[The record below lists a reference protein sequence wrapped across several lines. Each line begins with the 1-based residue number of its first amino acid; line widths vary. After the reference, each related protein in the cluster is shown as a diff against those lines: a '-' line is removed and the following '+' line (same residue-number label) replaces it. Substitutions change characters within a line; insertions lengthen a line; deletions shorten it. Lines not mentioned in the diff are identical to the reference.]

1 MTGVL
6 FVTGTD
12 TDVGKT
18 VTTAA
23 LAAALTADGRSV
35 AVYKPAQAGTD
46 ANGDGDID
54 TIRRLT
60 GLTAVGEGARLPE
73 PMAPVA
79 AATRAGVTL
88 PPARAHLDAIRA
100 LAERHDHTL
109 VEGAGGLLVHL
120 DHDGN
125 TLADLAAALPDGL
138 SSTVVVCRSGLG
150 TLNHTDLVLEALA
163 RRRVTTAGLVIG
175 SWPVEPTDVE
185 LDNRAE
191 LSRRAAVLGAVP
203 EASGDLAPHRFRELA
218 PAWFRADGAPGHPT
232 GLVRSCSSIS
242 ARWKSAG

>member
-23 LAAALTADGRSV
+23 LAAALAAGGRSV

-46 ANGDGDID
+46 ARGDGDID

-60 GLTAVGEGARLPE
+60 GITAVGEGVRLPE

-88 PPARAHLDAIRA
+88 PQARAHLDTIHD

-120 DHDGN
+120 DHDGT
-125 TLADLAAALPDGL
+125 TLADLAVALPAGL
-138 SSTVVVCRSGLG
+138 SSTVVVCRGRLG

-163 RRRVTTAGLVIG
+163 RRRVSVAGLVIG
-175 SWPVEPTDVE
+175 SWPAAPTDVD

-191 LSRRAAVLGAVP
+191 LSRRGALIGAVP
-203 EASGDLAPHRFRELA
+203 EASGSLAPQRFRELA
-218 PAWFRADGAPGHPT
+218 PDWFRPPVSPGRRASAAAP
-232 GLVRSCSSIS
+232 
-242 ARWKSAG
+242 